1 MLERIRFQICAA
13 LMLLAAVAPAFAQTR
28 GTVSGYVRDASGAL
42 VPGAAITLNHENTGS
57 RRQTTADQEG
67 YYQFLGL
74 VSGRYSVEAEAKGFK
89 KVANTGLELTADQN
103 LRADISMEIGAVT
116 ETVDVSASAA
126 VVDTRSATLAST
138 INDRRI
144 VELPLS
150 GRNVIALASLLPGV
164 TQVSSPS
171 NSDVTHAR
179 GGSTMTVNGSRANQ
193 SYYTLNGTFFT
204 NPSRNTGLNVPPPD
218 AVQELRIQT
227 SNFTA
232 ESGRNAGAIVS
243 VVTRAGTN
251 DFHGALWEFHRNSA
265 LNARNFFLPRKPSER
280 QNQFGATAGGPIR
293 RDKLFVFGAYE
304 GVFDRRAAS
313 EVSAF
318 PPTAAER
325 SGDFSNLSRQLV
337 DPFTG
342 APFPGNQIPASRIDP
357 VAQKVLEFVPL
368 PPPGGMLAA
377 ISPAPRDGH
386 LGMTRADW
394 NVSDRQ
400 SLFVH
405 YYLNQN
411 RLEAEALDFGSNIAG
426 WMGRSQRVRNQNA
439 GLNHTYVFSPTLLN
453 QVTLGYTR
461 SVSSDLPSTTRTNA
475 ELGMRGFPDYT
486 NGGAAQFRVTGR
498 LNLNSGGPVKFIS
511 NNYDI
516 NETLSWTKGRHT
528 LRFGFQYLDLGFF
541 QSFLGPATFTFNGTR
556 TGDAFADFLT
566 GAYRTLAFGYG
577 VRNNDGLSGYYG
589 AFFQDDFKVTP
600 RLTLNFG
607 LRYEVMQ
614 PWVDKADRINTVDT
628 TPGAQSRVVPNAP
641 PGLLFVGDLP
651 RGLVETDRNNFGPR
665 FGFAWDVLGD
675 GRTAVR
681 GGYGIFYEMLN
692 ADTVAQENPPF
703 AGSTSYVNGRLVEPA
718 AGQVLPPVVPDPT
731 NTGFVYPINNFFVDL
746 TLRTPYVQ
754 QWNFSV
760 ERQVG
765 SDISVQGSYVGRV
778 GHKLAAYRPFNAAI
792 YVPGTDANGRPLS
805 TLENAGQ
812 RAPFYPGIYGTQ
824 MLALSGAFNQSYHGA
839 QLRVDKRFSNNF
851 SVLASYTLGKAI
863 DDSSTTTLGGCV
875 SNPYDLRSE
884 RGRAQFDARHA
895 LSVSWFYTPLPARR
909 GWFGALFGGW
919 NTSGIHRVR
928 SGYPL
933 TFYNGDD
940 VALAM
945 DICNGSEQHPDLI
958 ADPAREHESRG
969 DMITRFF
976 NTGAFRRPQTGTYG
990 SAGRNILSGPAF
1002 VTSDLALLKNFVV
1015 AGETRLEFRAELFN
1029 AFNQVN
1035 FTRVRTT
1042 MTDPNFGRIDQAA
1055 PGRTIQLA
1063 LKYVW

>member
-1 MLERIRFQICAA
+1 MALVCLAA
-13 LMLLAAVAPAFAQTR
+13 LPASAQTR
-28 GTVSGYVRDASGAL
+28 GTISGYIRDASGGS
-42 VPGAAITLNHENTGS
+42 VPAASVVLTEENTGS
-57 RRQTTADQEG
+57 RRQTTSNQEG

-74 VSGRYSVEAEAKGFK
+74 VAGRYAVEGEASGFK
-89 KVANTGLELTADQN
+89 KSASTGLELATDQN
-103 LRADISMEIGAVT
+103 LRADITMDLGAVS
-116 ETVDVSASAA
+116 ERVEVSAAAA
-126 VVDTRSATLAST
+126 VVDTRSSTLASA

-150 GRNVIALASLLPGV
+150 GRNVIGLASLLPGV

-179 GGSTMTVNGSRANQ
+179 AGSTMTVNGSRANQ

-204 NPSRNTGLNVPPPD
+204 HPSRNTGLNVPPPD

-227 SNFTA
+227 SNFSA

-251 DFHGALWEFHRNSA
+251 DFHGALWQFHRNSA
-265 LNARNFFLPRKPSER
+265 LNARNFFLPTKPSER

-304 GVFDRRAAS
+304 GVLDRRAAS
-313 EVSAF
+313 EVNAF

-325 SGDFSNLSRQLV
+325 AGNFSALSRQLV
-337 DPFTG
+337 DPYTG
-342 APFPGNQIPASRIDP
+342 QPFPNNQIPANRIDP
-357 VAQKVLEFVPL
+357 VAQKVLEFIPL

-377 ISPAPRDGH
+377 VSPAPRNAH

-394 NVSDRQ
+394 NVSDKQ

-405 YYLNQN
+405 YYLSQN
-411 RLEAEALDFGSNIAG
+411 SLEAQALDFGSNIAG
-426 WMGRSQRVRNQNA
+426 WMGRSQTVRNQNA
-439 GLNHTYVFSPTLLN
+439 GINHTYVISPTLLN
-453 QVTLGYTR
+453 QVTLGFTR
-461 SVSSDLPSTTRTNA
+461 SVSGDVPSTTRTNA
-475 ELGMRGFPDYT
+475 ELGMQGFPDYT

-498 LNLNSGGPVKFIS
+498 FNLNSGGPVKFVS

-528 LRFGFQYLDLGFF
+528 MKFGFQYLDLGFF
-541 QSFLGPATFTFNGTR
+541 QSYLGPAAFTFNGTR

-566 GAYRTLAFGYG
+566 GAYRNLSFGYG
-577 VRNNDGLSGYYG
+577 VRNNDGLAGYYG
-589 AFFQDDFKVTP
+589 GFFQDDFKVTS
-600 RLTLNFG
+600 RLTLNLG

-614 PWVDKADRINTVDT
+614 PWVDKADRINTFDPR
-628 TPGAQSRVVPNAP
+628 PGVQSRVVPNAP

-651 RGLVETDRNNFGPR
+651 RGLIQTDRNNFGPR
-665 FGFAWDVLGD
+665 IGFAWDLMGD
-675 GRTAVR
+675 GKTAVR
-681 GGYGIFYEMLN
+681 GGYGVFYEMLN
-692 ADTVAQENPPF
+692 ADTIAQENPPF
-703 AGSTSYVNGRLVEPA
+703 AGSTSYVNGRLQQPA
-718 AGQVLPPVVPDPT
+718 AGQVLPPVVPDPG
-731 NTGFVYPINNFFVDL
+731 NTGFIYPLNNFFIDL
-746 TLRTPYVQ
+746 SLRTPYVQ
-754 QWNFSV
+754 QWNLSL
-760 ERQVG
+760 ERQIG
-765 SDISVQGSYVGRV
+765 RDISVQGSYVGRV
-778 GHKLAAYRPFNAAI
+778 GHKLAAYRPFNAAL
-792 YVPGTDANGRPLS
+792 YKPGTDASGAPLS

-812 RAPFYPGIYGTQ
+812 RAPYYPGIYGTQ

-839 QLRVDKRFSNNF
+839 QFRLDKRFSNNF
-851 SVLASYTLGKAI
+851 SVLASYTLSKSI

-875 SNPYDLRSE
+875 ANPYDLRSE

-895 LSVSWFYTPLPARR
+895 LSVSWSYTPLRQRR
-909 GWFGALFGGW
+909 GWFGAMLGGW
-919 NTSGIHRVR
+919 NSSGIHRVR

-945 DICNGSEQHPDLI
+945 DVCNGSEQHPDLVGN
-958 ADPAREHESRG
+958 PSRDHASRS
-969 DMITRFF
+969 DMIARFF
-976 NTGAFRRPQTGTYG
+976 NTGAFQRPQTGTYG

-1002 VTSDLALLKNFVV
+1002 VTSDFALIKNFVV
-1015 AGETRLEFRAELFN
+1015 YRESRLEFRGELFN

-1055 PGRTIQLA
+1055 AGRTVQFA